1 VVSQREKGESRS
13 ESGQVDEEVTKL
25 KDDDDGREKGLKRDD
40 WRCDKD
46 SGGEGVLVKGVW
58 QGVRGGL

>member
-1 VVSQREKGESRS
+1 VVSKREEGESRS
-13 ESGQVDEEVTKL
+13 ESGQVGEEVTKL

-40 WRCDKD
+40 WRCDNRQRWR
-46 SGGEGVLVKGVW
+46 GVLVKDVW

>member
-1 VVSQREKGESRS
+1 VRKGESRS
-13 ESGQVDEEVTKL
+13 ESGQVGEEVTKL

-40 WRCDKD
+40 WRCDNRQWWR
-46 SGGEGVLVKGVW
+46 GVLVNDVW